1 MAQFLARFLFIL
13 GIAGGTMTT
22 LSADDAK
29 QYYELRQYKLKSDA
43 DPAPLDAYLSDALL
57 PALNRIGIK
66 PVGLFKT
73 TSEQDFASRF
83 VLIPLTGPKQA
94 GDIPKTLAADQ
105 AYAKAAGPYLETPP
119 TQPLLERVRSE
130 LLIAFDVQPQMSVP
144 AICRD
149 KDDRIFELRTYE
161 SATEHR
167 GDLKVE
173 MFNSGEVPIFLDCG
187 IQPIFFGQAIIGDRM
202 PNLTYMTVYPN
213 QEAKDE
219 GWKKFR
225 VHPDWKVLSK
235 NPRFADT
242 VSTIHKWDLAP
253 LPASQL

>member
-1 MAQFLARFLFIL
+1 MVRSFLMLCLAGAMMNVLPAQD
-13 GIAGGTMTT
+13 T
-22 LSADDAK
+22 K

-73 TSEQDFASRF
+73 TSEKDADSRF
-83 VLIPLTGPKQA
+83 VLIPLTGPDQA
-94 GDIPKTLAADQ
+94 GAIPKTLAADQ
-105 AYAKAAGPYLETPP
+105 AYAKAAGTYLETPP

-130 LLIAFDVQPQMSVP
+130 LLIAFDVQPQISVP
-144 AICRD
+144 ELCKA
-149 KDDRIFELRTYE
+149 KQDRIFELRTYE

-187 IQPIFFGQAIIGDRM
+187 IQPIFFGQAIIGDKM

-213 QEAKDE
+213 EEAKEE

-225 VHPDWKVLSK
+225 VHPAWKVLSK
-235 NPRFADT
+235 NPRYADT
-242 VSTIHKWDLAP
+242 VSTIHKWDLLP

>member
-1 MAQFLARFLFIL
+1 MVRPFLMLCL
-13 GIAGGTMTT
+13 AGAIMNV
-22 LSADDAK
+22 LPAEDAK

-73 TSEQDFASRF
+73 TSEQDVDSRF
-83 VLIPLTGPKQA
+83 VLIPLTGPAQA
-94 GDIPKTLAADQ
+94 GAIPKTLAADQ

-130 LLIAFDVQPQMSVP
+130 LLIAFDVQPQISVP
-144 AICRD
+144 ELCKA
-149 KDDRIFELRTYE
+149 KQDRIFELRTYE

-187 IQPIFFGQAIIGDRM
+187 IQPIFFGQAIIGDKI

-213 QEAKDE
+213 EEAKEE

-225 VHPDWKVLSK
+225 VHPDWKILSK
-235 NPRFADT
+235 NPRYADT
-242 VSTIHKWDLAP
+242 VSTIHKWDLLP

>member
-1 MAQFLARFLFIL
+1 MIRTLFSLLIM
-13 GIAGGTMTT
+13 GAMMTQ
-22 LSADDAK
+22 LFAEEGK
-29 QYYELRQYKLKSDA
+29 QYFELREYKLKSDA
-43 DPAPLDAYLSDALL
+43 DSTLLDAYLSDALL
-57 PALNRIGIK
+57 PGLNRMGIE

-73 TSEQDFASRF
+73 DSSEQQNSRF
-83 VLIPLTGPKQA
+83 VLIPLTSA
-94 GDIPKTLAADQ
+94 GQVAEIPAKLAADKE
-105 AYAKAAGPYLETPP
+105 YAKAATAYNQIPP
-119 TQPLLERVRSE
+119 SEPILDRVRSE
-130 LLIAFDVQPQMSVP
+130 LLIAFDVMPKLNLPELVK
-144 AICRD
+144 A
-149 KDDRIFELRTYE
+149 KGERIFELRTYE

-187 IQPIFFGQAIIGDRM
+187 IQPIFFGQAIIGDRI

-235 NPRFADT
+235 NERYANT
-242 VSTIHKWDLAP
+242 VSTIHKWNLLP

>member
-1 MAQFLARFLFIL
+1 MIRTLVSFLIMGVMMPQAFAVE
-13 GIAGGTMTT
+13 G
-22 LSADDAK
+22 K
-29 QYYELRQYKLKSDA
+29 QYFELREYKLKSDA
-43 DPAPLDAYLSDALL
+43 DPTLLDAYLSDALL
-57 PALNRIGIK
+57 PALNRMGIET
-66 PVGLFKT
+66 VGLFKT
-73 TSEQDFASRF
+73 DTSTEQESRF
-83 VLIPLTGPKQA
+83 VLIPLASA
-94 GDIPKTLAADQ
+94 GQVAEIPATLANDD
-105 AYAKAAGPYLETPP
+105 AYAKAAADYNKTEPSTPIID
-119 TQPLLERVRSE
+119 RVRSE
-130 LLIAFDVQPQMSVP
+130 LLIAFDVMPKLNVP
-144 AICRD
+144 EIC
-149 KDDRIFELRTYE
+149 KTKQQRIFELRTYE

-187 IQPIFFGQAIIGDRM
+187 IQPIFFGQALVGDRI

-235 NPRFADT
+235 KERYANT
-242 VSTIHKWDLAP
+242 VSTIHKWNLLP

>member
-1 MAQFLARFLFIL
+1 MIRTLVSLL
-13 GIAGGTMTT
+13 IAGVMMTQ
-22 LSADDAK
+22 SFAVEGK
-29 QYYELRQYKLKSDA
+29 QYFEIRQYKLKENA
-43 DPAPLDAYLSDALL
+43 DPTLLDAYLSDALL
-57 PALNRIGIK
+57 PALNRMGIE

-73 TSEQDFASRF
+73 DSSEEQESRF
-83 VLIPLTGPKQA
+83 VLIPLDNA
-94 GDIPKTLAADQ
+94 GQVAEIPAKLAADK
-105 AYAKAAGPYLETPP
+105 AYAEAATEYNQIPPSTPI
-119 TQPLLERVRSE
+119 LDRVRSE
-130 LLIAFDVQPQMSVP
+130 LLIAFDVLPRLNQPELSKNKEQ
-144 AICRD
+144 
-149 KDDRIFELRTYE
+149 RIFELRTYE

-187 IQPIFFGQAIIGDRM
+187 IQPIFFGQAIVGDKI

-235 NPRFADT
+235 KERYANT
-242 VSTIHKWDLAP
+242 VSTIHKWNLLP